1 MSRQN
6 WLLTGLLVCHL
17 ALAVAF
23 SAINP
28 LGEAPD
34 EADHW
39 AYIVHL
45 ATEQRL
51 PIGPTMTQGKH
62 PPLYHASAALVA
74 SLSEPVN
81 DFLRANPD
89 VTLEPSPD
97 WSPNFFIHTTL
108 ESWPWQDGAK
118 AFHLVRLWSAL
129 LSTLAVAATYGL
141 ARVAFPKEPLLALT
155 AAGFLAFLPEVAF
168 IGGSANNDNA
178 AALFGTLALLGGM
191 LIYRDGGRLRHGWW
205 TPLALGAGLLS
216 KTSTVG
222 VWPAVGLAILLG
234 AAAEMDGPDSVRRW
248 IHACA
253 GSWRRWLLTGLW
265 VFGLGLLIAAPWFV
279 RNWRLYGDPLGMSL
293 ARQTIDM
300 RTSPW
305 TWSDTQWLLSGWFVS
320 FWGKFGGAGHIPM
333 PTFVYTL
340 LEVVSLASLVGL
352 VFNFLPRR
360 RRMAMAPLLILLLAV
375 GGVALAMWRY
385 SLIAL
390 GTDQGRLLYPA
401 LGAIAILFIGGLLAW
416 VPDRRQGPVG
426 IVIVCLSAFLGIF
439 ALFGVLQPAFMPPAA
454 IEDQAIHSQS
464 DASDIEA
471 TRQPYDY
478 GDLSL
483 VAWSLSGEPVLVW
496 RADAA
501 TQEDW
506 RTVLRVVAADGTL
519 VWEWHRSPGAG
530 RWSTD
535 HWPQG
540 TLVQDAY
547 SIRWPDWAGPGEY
560 LVEVGLQPYGG
571 ELISPTG
578 MDGEHL
584 FVPLGFI
591 ER

>member
-1 MSRQN
+1 MSRQS

-17 ALAVAF
+17 ALTIAF

-45 ATEQRL
+45 ATEQQL
-51 PIGPTMTQGKH
+51 PVGPTMTQSKH
-62 PPLYHASAALVA
+62 PPLYHAGAALVA

-81 DFLRANPD
+81 DFLRADPD
-89 VTLEPSPD
+89 VQLEPSPG
-97 WSPNFFIHTTL
+97 WSPNFFIHTAL
-108 ESWPWQDGAK
+108 ESWPWKNGTK

-141 ARVAFPKEPLLALT
+141 ARVAFPKQPVLALT
-155 AAGFLAFLPEVAF
+155 AAGFLAFLPEAAF

-234 AAAEMDGPDSVRRW
+234 AASEIDAPETVRGW
-248 IHACA
+248 IHACLR
-253 GSWRRWLLTGLW
+253 SWRRWLVTGLV

-293 ARQTIDM
+293 AMQTIDM

-305 TWSDTQWLLSGWFVS
+305 TWADTKWLLSGWFVS

-333 PTFVYTL
+333 PAFIYTL
-340 LEVVSLASLVGL
+340 LEVVSLASFVGL
-352 VFNFLPRR
+352 IFNFHPRR
-360 RRMAMAPLLILLLAV
+360 RRMALSPLLILLVAV

-385 SLIAL
+385 SSDRIGYGPRTSSLPGLGRDCDSLRRRSAGLAAGQMAKAGWCSDCLPL
-390 GTDQGRLLYPA
+390 GTP
-401 LGAIAILFIGGLLAW
+401 
-416 VPDRRQGPVG
+416 
-426 IVIVCLSAFLGIF
+426 
-439 ALFGVLQPAFMPPAA
+439 
-454 IEDQAIHSQS
+454 
-464 DASDIEA
+464 
-471 TRQPYDY
+471 
-478 GDLSL
+478 GD
-483 VAWSLSGEPVLVW
+483 
-496 RADAA
+496 
-501 TQEDW
+501 
-506 RTVLRVVAADGTL
+506 LRVVWRVAAGICT
-519 VWEWHRSPGAG
+519 AG
-530 RWSTD
+530 WLLKRCLM
-535 HWPQG
+535 P
-540 TLVQDAY
+540 
-547 SIRWPDWAGPGEY
+547 
-560 LVEVGLQPYGG
+560 
-571 ELISPTG
+571 
-578 MDGEHL
+578 
-584 FVPLGFI
+584 
-591 ER
+591 

>member
-1 MSRQN
+1 VSRQS

-17 ALAVAF
+17 ALTFAF

-45 ATEQRL
+45 ARERRL
-51 PIGPTMTQGKH
+51 PIGPTMTQSKH
-62 PPLYHASAALVA
+62 PPLYHASAAFVA
-74 SLSEPVN
+74 SLSEPAN

-89 VTLEPSPD
+89 VTLEPSPG

-108 ESWPWQDGAK
+108 ESWPWRGGVE

-141 ARVAFPKEPLLALT
+141 ARVAFPKQPVLALT
-155 AAGFLAFLPEVAF
+155 TAGFLAFLPEVAF
-168 IGGSANNDNA
+168 IGAAANNDNA

-191 LIYRDGGRLRHGWW
+191 LIYRNGGRLRHGWW
-205 TPLALGAGLLS
+205 TPLALSAGLLS

-234 AAAEMDGPDSVRRW
+234 AATEKNAPGSVRGW
-248 IHACA
+248 IHACL
-253 GSWRRWLLTGLW
+253 GTWRRWVVTTLL
-265 VFGLGLLIAAPWFV
+265 VFGLGILIAAPWFA

-293 ARQTIDM
+293 AMQTIDL
-300 RTSPW
+300 RTSSW
-305 TWSDTQWLLSGWFVS
+305 TWAETGWLLSGWFVS

-333 PTFVYTL
+333 PPFIYTL
-340 LEVVSLASLVGL
+340 LEVVSLASFVGL
-352 VFNFLPRR
+352 IVNFLPRR
-360 RRMAMAPLLILLLAV
+360 RRMALAPLLILLLSV
-375 GGVALAMWRY
+375 GGVALTMWRY

-401 LGAIAILFIGGLLAW
+401 LGAIVILFVGGLLVW
-416 VPDRRQGPVG
+416 LPERRQTPTGLT
-426 IVIVCLSAFLGIF
+426 IVSLTALLGVF
-439 ALFGVLQPAFMPPAA
+439 ALVGVLQPAFAPPAT
-454 IEDQAIHSQS
+454 I
-464 DASDIEA
+464 DAQVIVEQDA
-471 TRQPYDY
+471 GGRQQPYDF

-483 VAWSLSGEPVLVW
+483 VAWSLDDDPLLIW
-496 RADAA
+496 RTDAA
-501 TQEDW
+501 TEEDW

-519 VWEWHRSPGAG
+519 IWEWQRSPGAG

-540 TLVQDAY
+540 TLMPDIYAV
-547 SIRWPDWAGPGEY
+547 RWPEWAVPGEY
-560 LVEVGLQPYGG
+560 LVEIGVRPYGG
-571 ELISPTG
+571 ELVVPAG
-578 MDGEHL
+578 VGGAHPFM
-584 FVPLGFI
+584 PLGII